1 MREAKAT
8 GNVRDPEGPKGQTEQ
23 SQLWLFIISIMQRMT
38 HPAGGE
44 RHLQVAI
51 LIDINKDVLTVTMAT
66 VAISRVMPGS
76 AFVL

>member
-1 MREAKAT
+1 MAVYNQHNAPDDSA
-8 GNVRDPEGPKGQTEQ
+8 N
-23 SQLWLFIISIMQRMT
+23 
-38 HPAGGE
+38 PAGGE

-66 VAISRVMPGS
+66 VAISRTTPGS